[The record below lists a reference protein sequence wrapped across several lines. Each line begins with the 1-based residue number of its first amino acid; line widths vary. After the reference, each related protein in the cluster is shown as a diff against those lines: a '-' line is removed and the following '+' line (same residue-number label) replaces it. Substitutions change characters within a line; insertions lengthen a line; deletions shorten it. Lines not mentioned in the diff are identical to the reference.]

1 MDKPSPIHEYNLIAD
16 NDNETATSVWRLE
29 PNHTHFH
36 FFDNGNDID
45 DGKDEDDINVINDGE
60 DEDDIND
67 ANDGDDETNNVQNVL
82 LKRHEIEHE
91 LSISKVL
98 RSPVVGYQPE
108 STSMCCQ
115 D

>member
-1 MDKPSPIHEYNLIAD
+1 MDKQSPIHEYNLIAD
-16 NDNETATSVWRLE
+16 KDNETDRSLWHLE

-36 FFDNGNDID
+36 FFD
-45 DGKDEDDINVINDGE
+45 DG
-60 DEDDIND
+60 
-67 ANDGDDETNNVQNVL
+67 TNNVQHVL
-82 LKRHEIEHE
+82 LKRHELEHE